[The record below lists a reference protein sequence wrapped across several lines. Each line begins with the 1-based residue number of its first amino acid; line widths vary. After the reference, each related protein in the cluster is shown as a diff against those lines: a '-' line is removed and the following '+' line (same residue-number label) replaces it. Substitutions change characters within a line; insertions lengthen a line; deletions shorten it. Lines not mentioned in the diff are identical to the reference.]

1 MCGRFA
7 LTTSAGEL
15 LLHFGL
21 EPSDAYRIEPRTN
34 IAPTQAVLAVRLA
47 PGTRRREL
55 TGLQWG
61 LVPGWAKDP
70 SIGAR
75 LINAR
80 SETVAQK
87 PSFRKAF
94 ERRRCLVPMSA
105 FYEWKKK
112 GAKGGEPWAFRRADD
127 GPFAVAGLWESWT
140 APDGGELQTCALLT
154 TTPNELVAP
163 VHDRMPV
170 IVPPEAYE
178 PWLDPTASSGE
189 LGALLVPFPSEALRA
204 HRVSPRVG
212 NAAVDEPGL
221 LLPLPDDRDLELA

>member
-7 LTTSAGEL
+7 LTTSSGEL

-21 EPSDAYRIEPRTN
+21 APCDAYRSTPRYN
-34 IAPTQAVLAVRLA
+34 IAPTQAVVAVRLA
-47 PGTRRREL
+47 PGTGGREL

-61 LVPGWAKDP
+61 LIPGWAKDP
-70 SIGAR
+70 AIGAR

-80 SETVAQK
+80 SETVALK
-87 PSFRKAF
+87 PSFRRAF

-105 FYEWKKK
+105 FYEWRK
-112 GAKGGEPWAFRRADD
+112 GGGKGGEPWAFRRADD

-140 APDGGELQTCALLT
+140 APDGAELRTCALLT

-178 PWLDPTASSGE
+178 PWLDPAASPAE
-189 LGALLVPFPSEALRA
+189 LGALLVPFPGKALRA
-204 HRVSPRVG
+204 HRVSQRVG

-221 LLPLPDDRDLELA
+221 LEPLPDDGTLELA